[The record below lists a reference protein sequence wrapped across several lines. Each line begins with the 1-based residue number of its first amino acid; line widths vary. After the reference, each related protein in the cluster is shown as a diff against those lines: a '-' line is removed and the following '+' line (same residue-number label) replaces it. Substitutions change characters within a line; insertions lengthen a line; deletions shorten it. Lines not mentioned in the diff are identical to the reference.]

1 MSSGRANA
9 SAIQRRTANGGG
21 GGQNPGRVSFQAP
34 QQQQQQQQHY
44 NNNNARNQPPPP
56 PMAHPKLSVSDAIA
70 LITLRLGKVETFI
83 NTLPPLDQLELY
95 SAGSGSGTGSSSGT
109 NELQDRSSNE
119 NMRIVD
125 EAVFKSIVARLDRLE
140 QTNIEKDKNS
150 SKQIEELKT
159 LLKEQLIIAAAT
171 PAPTPTP
178 ILVAEVSAPV
188 QTQVIDNEAIEELK
202 AQVKELQSLLLNL
215 QSYTMSTNK
224 KLCDIVF
231 CNEVDENENENDNNL
246 HHNLSLHL
254 SQLLSGS
261 IADEQLVDCVN
272 ELNNEYFSSS
282 TILEEESVK
291 ETITNEQELSIN
303 I

>member
-34 QQQQQQQQHY
+34 QQQQQQQQQQHY
-44 NNNNARNQPPPP
+44 NNARNQPPPP

-95 SAGSGSGTGSSSGT
+95 SAGSGSGSSSGT
-109 NELQDRSSNE
+109 DELHDRSSNE

-125 EAVFKSIVARLDRLE
+125 EAVFKSIVARLDRLDRLE

-159 LLKEQLIIAAAT
+159 LLKEQLIISAAT
-171 PAPTPTP
+171 LTPTPTP

-231 CNEVDENENENDNNL
+231 CNEVDENENDNNL

-272 ELNNEYFSSS
+272 ELNDEYFSPS
-282 TILEEESVK
+282 TILEEESLK
-291 ETITNEQELSIN
+291 ETISNEQELSIN

>member
-9 SAIQRRTANGGG
+9 SAIQRRTATGG

-34 QQQQQQQQHY
+34 PQQQQQQQQQNY
-44 NNNNARNQPPPP
+44 NNGRNQPPPQ
-56 PMAHPKLSVSDAIA
+56 MAHPKLSVSDAIA

-95 SAGSGSGTGSSSGT
+95 SAGSGSSSGLDEQQERT
-109 NELQDRSSNE
+109 SND

-125 EAVFKSIVARLDRLE
+125 EAVFKSIVTRLDRLE
-140 QTNIEKDKNS
+140 RLEQNNIEKERSS
-150 SKQIEELKT
+150 SKQIEDLKT
-159 LLKEQLIIAAAT
+159 LVKEQILIVAAT
-171 PAPTPTP
+171 PPP
-178 ILVAEVSAPV
+178 IPVSVAEVPAPV
-188 QTQVIDNEAIEELK
+188 QVPVIDNASIEELK

-231 CNEVDENENENDNNL
+231 CNEVDENDNDDNL

-261 IADEQLVDCVN
+261 IADEHLVNCVN
-272 ELNNEYFSSS
+272 ELNDEFFSPS
-282 TILEEESVK
+282 TILEEESLK
-291 ETITNEQELSIN
+291 ETTIDTDTDEQDLSIN

>member
-34 QQQQQQQQHY
+34 QQQQQQQQQQHY
-44 NNNNARNQPPPP
+44 NNARNQPPPP

-95 SAGSGSGTGSSSGT
+95 SAGSGSGSSSGT
-109 NELQDRSSNE
+109 DELHDRSSNE

-125 EAVFKSIVARLDRLE
+125 EAVFKSIVARLDRLDRLE

-159 LLKEQLIIAAAT
+159 LLKERSNRGI
-171 PAPTPTP
+171 
-178 ILVAEVSAPV
+178 
-188 QTQVIDNEAIEELK
+188 K
-202 AQVKELQSLLLNL
+202 
-215 QSYTMSTNK
+215 
-224 KLCDIVF
+224 
-231 CNEVDENENENDNNL
+231 
-246 HHNLSLHL
+246 
-254 SQLLSGS
+254 
-261 IADEQLVDCVN
+261 
-272 ELNNEYFSSS
+272 SSS
-282 TILEEESVK
+282 KRT
-291 ETITNEQELSIN
+291 TITAIKPSKLYNVYK
-303 I
+303 